1 MIKNLRFLT
10 LALLSI
16 VFNVAMADPGYMEVK
31 FVGTEDAIEVI
42 NDAEG
47 NAVGFKLE
55 KDGFTIKALK
65 ADGASVPTQ
74 NGRSLDYRTYALNT
88 LTVSGQGVE
97 IMELS
102 FLLSEQGKKR
112 YCPIEANSGTW
123 AQSESDETFNWYRDP
138 EYPVNSVTFTVGE
151 KAEFGTDGGE
161 KAGQFDFDE
170 VTIYF
175 NPTGVEE
182 PEPVVD
188 FITDQFE
195 RYELLTDPSTLKSG
209 DQLVILSKSYVAMA
223 TTRDGGNYGAAG
235 SDPTELTG
243 SEIADNRYDNYFNAT
258 PLVSFD
264 NGQKQ
269 ALYRNMYTNRITLEE
284 GQNGWYFKCLSMNYR
299 NHDGGYL
306 YQLDDKTGG
315 MRTITSPTAT
325 AEIMILSNEDGTFS
339 LTFAA
344 HPEVSIVYDNEAVC
358 FTSFN
363 NNDQLDENVETGVYL
378 YRRVAPT
385 DYIVVP
391 QNPSFYATLFYSDK
405 NLVVPNGMMAF
416 GVGYSEESEKDEVT
430 GETKL
435 ARVGCSDLGGEA
447 QLRVVAASF
456 LGNPN
461 AMSYEP
467 KPLGGSA
474 FFTGCYLPGEVIPAG
489 TAVVTG
495 IESTRNEFYPWEF
508 TSEQTPV
515 DAYFAVMD
523 EAYEDVYGTDDTNL
537 LNGFDEDALTVAD
550 EPCNF
555 YRLTY
560 RAGDSHPTF
569 RFGAEHGAAFT
580 SAAHKAYLAVPKSL
594 SQGAN
599 SFSFDLFGTTDGINQ
614 AKVAEVNAQGVY
626 TLSGVRVDAQKLQK
640 GIYIVN
646 GKKMVI
652 K

>member
-1 MIKNLRFLT
+1 M
-10 LALLSI
+10 
-16 VFNVAMADPGYMEVK
+16 
-31 FVGTEDAIEVI
+31 
-42 NDAEG
+42 
-47 NAVGFKLE
+47 
-55 KDGFTIKALK
+55 
-65 ADGASVPTQ
+65 
-74 NGRSLDYRTYALNT
+74 
-88 LTVSGQGVE
+88 
-97 IMELS
+97 
-102 FLLSEQGKKR
+102 
-112 YCPIEANSGTW
+112 
-123 AQSESDETFNWYRDP
+123 
-138 EYPVNSVTFTVGE
+138 TFTVGE
-151 KAEFGTDGGE
+151 KAEYGTDGE
-161 KAGQFDFDE
+161 TKAAQLDFDE
-170 VTIYF
+170 VTVTF
-175 NPTGVEE
+175 VKTGE

-258 PLVSFD
+258 SLVSFD

-363 NNDQLDENVETGVYL
+363 NNDQPGDNVEEGVYI

-435 ARVGCSDLGGEA
+435 ARVGCSDLGHGPQPA
-447 QLRVVAASF
+447 RRC
-456 LGNPN
+456 
-461 AMSYEP
+461 YHD
-467 KPLGGSA
+467 KPVL
-474 FFTGCYLPGEVIPAG
+474 
-489 TAVVTG
+489 
-495 IESTRNEFYPWEF
+495 
-508 TSEQTPV
+508 
-515 DAYFAVMD
+515 
-523 EAYEDVYGTDDTNL
+523 YG
-537 LNGFDEDALTVAD
+537 
-550 EPCNF
+550 
-555 YRLTY
+555 
-560 RAGDSHPTF
+560 
-569 RFGAEHGAAFT
+569 
-580 SAAHKAYLAVPKSL
+580 
-594 SQGAN
+594 
-599 SFSFDLFGTTDGINQ
+599 
-614 AKVAEVNAQGVY
+614 
-626 TLSGVRVDAQKLQK
+626 
-640 GIYIVN
+640 
-646 GKKMVI
+646 
-652 K
+652 

>member
-1 MIKNLRFLT
+1 M
-10 LALLSI
+10 
-16 VFNVAMADPGYMEVK
+16 
-31 FVGTEDAIEVI
+31 
-42 NDAEG
+42 
-47 NAVGFKLE
+47 
-55 KDGFTIKALK
+55 
-65 ADGASVPTQ
+65 
-74 NGRSLDYRTYALNT
+74 
-88 LTVSGQGVE
+88 
-97 IMELS
+97 
-102 FLLSEQGKKR
+102 
-112 YCPIEANSGTW
+112 
-123 AQSESDETFNWYRDP
+123 
-138 EYPVNSVTFTVGE
+138 TFTVGE

-258 PLVSFD
+258 SLVSFD

-269 ALYRNMYTNRITLEE
+269 ALYRNMYTNRITLEQ
-284 GQNGWYFKCLSMNYR
+284 GQNGWFFKCLSMNYR

-315 MRTITSPTAT
+315 MRTITTPTAT

-363 NNDQLDENVETGVYL
+363 NNDQPGDNVEEGVYI

-385 DYIVVP
+385 D
-391 QNPSFYATLFYSDK
+391 
-405 NLVVPNGMMAF
+405 GMMAF

-580 SAAHKAYLAVPKSL
+580 SAAH
-594 SQGAN
+594 
-599 SFSFDLFGTTDGINQ
+599 TDGINQ

>member
-10 LALLSI
+10 LALLSAL
-16 VFNVAMADPGYMEVK
+16 FNVAMAQEAVSSVT
-31 FVGTEDAIEVI
+31 FVGADDPIEEVMDADGTTVGFILQKDGVTIEAKK
-42 NDAEG
+42 AEG
-47 NAVGFKLE
+47 
-55 KDGFTIKALK
+55 
-65 ADGASVPTQ
+65 ASAPTQ
-74 NGRSLDYRTYALNT
+74 NGKFFDYRTYANNT
-88 LTVSGQGVE
+88 ITVSCENGYLQQ
-97 IMELS
+97 IDFTLS
-102 FLLSEQGKKR
+102 AQGKKR
-112 YCPIEANSGTW
+112 YGPVEATCGAWTQAAGDEVFTWYGDKIANS
-123 AQSESDETFNWYRDP
+123 F
-138 EYPVNSVTFTVGE
+138 VTFTVGE
-151 KAEFGTDGGE
+151 KAEYGTDGE
-161 KAGQFDFDE
+161 TKAAQLDFDE
-170 VTIYF
+170 VTVTF
-175 NPTGVEE
+175 VKTGE

-284 GQNGWYFKCLSMNYR
+284 GQNGWFFKCLSMNYR

-363 NNDQLDENVETGVYL
+363 NNDQPGDNVEEGVYI

-495 IESTRNEFYPWEF
+495 IESSRNEFYPWEF
-508 TSEQTPV
+508 TREQTPV

-523 EAYEDVYGTDDTNL
+523 KAYEDVYGTDDTNL

-550 EPCNF
+550 EPSYF

-560 RAGDSHPTF
+560 RNGDSHPTF
-569 RFGAEHGAAFT
+569 RFGAEYGTAFT

-594 SQGAN
+594 AEGAN

-646 GKKMVI
+646 GKKMVV